1 MDKKQEMTDEI
12 ELVKRAVDFIEKNI
26 KEGDPDYIHFR
37 NEINELN
44 EYIEELEEGKA
55 ELEEEILERLK
66 KIEIYLGNLNIENL
80 FNRITHIES
89 DLIDIL
95 KWVNQSKTK
104 AGFKMR
110 LLWVSLFIGFYFI
123 GAGTTWLVLKLLG
136 G

>member
-1 MDKKQEMTDEI
+1 MDKKQEMTEEI

-26 KEGDPDYIHFR
+26 KGGDPDYIRFR

-95 KWVNQSKTK
+95 KWVNQSKMK
-104 AGFKMR
+104 AGFKMW